1 MVFGCVWK
9 INFSENIFSWPCV
22 LIDLNRK
29 WFEVKIFTSNHLR
42 THTQRKREIALRSC
56 HEPRALRLRTL
67 RLRRF
72 LNLIKYSFD
81 FNFESHPDRTLRL
94 RWGTQSLDHAFDFAE
109 IAPRDRTEIAPRD
122 RTEIAPISLF
132 PDLVPPSSV
141 DTNLSLTLS
150 SFFSQFD
157 RIWWIFF
164 GWVLFLYLSIKKW
177 YYIFVWKLRKCEEQE
192 ENVFSILFQQ
202 HNQTLENIFQSIF
215 RNATKHLK
223 IFSFPENSISG
234 KYLFFGKHF
243 T

>member
-1 MVFGCVWK
+1 MVFGCVLK

-56 HEPRALRLRTL
+56 HEPRALWLRTL

-109 IAPRDRTEIAPRD
+109 IAPRDRTEIAL
-122 RTEIAPISLF
+122 ISLF
-132 PDLVPPSSV
+132 LNLVPPSSV
-141 DTNLSLTLS
+141 DTDLSLTLS

-164 GWVLFLYLSIKKW
+164 WLG
-177 YYIFVWKLRKCEEQE
+177 FVS
-192 ENVFSILFQQ
+192 VFI
-202 HNQTLENIFQSIF
+202 
-215 RNATKHLK
+215 
-223 IFSFPENSISG
+223 
-234 KYLFFGKHF
+234 Y
-243 T
+243 